1 MVADRIIPSTM
12 LAGYTL
18 PTMAQAGIFLVL
30 LGVSVEP
37 WLLLCSILTFIPG
50 ALIGASW
57 QRRPQFASSKGGAPP
72 DIDVGLVVGLSV
84 VGAIPAVLI
93 AAFVVKAMPVETM
106 RWLVVAVI
114 LYAAAVLLREATR
127 RETQPLESLAEGLLD

>member
-1 MVADRIIPSTM
+1 MKFRSMVADRIIPSTM

-50 ALIGASW
+50 ALVGASW
-57 QRRPQFASSKGGAPP
+57 QRRPRFASSK
-72 DIDVGLVVGLSV
+72 VV
-84 VGAIPAVLI
+84 
-93 AAFVVKAMPVETM
+93 
-106 RWLVVAVI
+106 
-114 LYAAAVLLREATR
+114 R
-127 RETQPLESLAEGLLD
+127 RPISTSGWWSACQ